1 MIAGNQRVNMVNE
14 AEKETGRNALM
25 FACYYGNTTSV
36 ELLAASDAV
45 FQLVDNRGRCCLHYA
60 SMNEDQK
67 LIDTIFLISKTSLN

>member
-1 MIAGNQRVNMVNE
+1 MVNE

-45 FQLVDNRGRCCLHYA
+45 F
-60 SMNEDQK
+60 
-67 LIDTIFLISKTSLN
+67 